1 MMALNNL
8 GRLLEMTGP
17 KEMTEPE
24 ALYRRVLEKEPRF
37 ARPPALTPSGA
48 PARVVFC
55 GGIACPS

>member
-48 PARVVFC
+48 PARVVFS